1 MPHAR
6 QELFSGVAVEDR
18 VRSAGREARVR
29 TAGQQPGQLPGGFGT
44 ESASDL
50 PTQKPCLPLFVPL
63 FPPTAESL
71 LVNVLSSVFSVSSD
85 LKSIRSAN
93 SGTWRRIS
101 SSIMRRWE
109 KIFFSAASYTRI
121 PTWGAGVSSG
131 EQGDNKLGRIEG
143 RVHGQMGS
151 SLRTYL
157 KAAREALALVPM
169 RGRSFPHH
177 LIFPSIMSTAWAL
190 NTSGSKCSPI
200 HSFM

>member
-93 SGTWRRIS
+93 SGTCRRIS

-121 PTWGAGVSSG
+121 PTNAVR
-131 EQGDNKLGRIEG
+131 K
-143 RVHGQMGS
+143 
-151 SLRTYL
+151 
-157 KAAREALALVPM
+157 ALALVPM

-177 LIFPSIMSTAWAL
+177 LIFPSNMSTAWGL
-190 NTSGSKCSPI
+190 NTSGSKSSSI

>member
-1 MPHAR
+1 MLPVVVDEGLGHEQVVHGR
-6 QELFSGVAVEDR
+6 PEGHVPLRPVLELDREHESTIFVLQVGPQQQVGVALHKALADELGVQRFQRPEIDP
-18 VRSAGREARVR
+18 VGE
-29 TAGQQPGQLPGGFGT
+29 FG
-44 ESASDL
+44 DM
-50 PTQKPCLPLFVPL
+50 
-63 FPPTAESL
+63 
-71 LVNVLSSVFSVSSD
+71 
-85 LKSIRSAN
+85 
-93 SGTWRRIS
+93 RRIS